1 MRHGRTLLADGDIN
15 AVKFRAFVITLIDGF
30 LVQNRVNGDGG
41 FTGLAVTNDE
51 LALTAT
57 DRDERIHRLQTRLHR
72 FVHGFAR
79 NNARCLNVHFFVRF
93 GFDRPLA
100 VQRIAERVNNATQ
113 KPLADRHAHNITGPF
128 NRIAFANI
136 TVGTENHDTD
146 IVFFQI
152 ERHAANAAGKLHHFT
167 RLHIVEAVNPG
178 NAVTDRQN
186 LADFRH
192 FGSLVETFDLLF
204 QN

>member
-15 AVKFRAFVITLIDGF
+15 AVKLRAFVITLIDGF

-57 DRDERIHRLQTRLHR
+57 DRNERIHRLQTRLHR

-79 NNARCLNVHFFVRF
+79 NNARGFDVHFFVRF
-93 GFDRPLA
+93 GFDRSLA
-100 VQRIAERVNNATQ
+100 VQRIAERINDAAQ
-113 KPLADRHAHNITGPF
+113 EPLADRHAHNIAGPF
-128 NRIAFANI
+128 DRIAFTNI
-136 TVGTENHDTD
+136 AVGAENHDTD

-167 RLHIVEAVNPG
+167 CLHIVEAENAR
-178 NAVTDRQN
+178 NAVTD
-186 LADFRH
+186 
-192 FGSLVETFDLLF
+192 G
-204 QN
+204 